1 MEAYVAALV
10 AELVKH
16 ASNMVAFYKAAAT
29 IGG

>member
-1 MEAYVAALV
+1 MEAYVAALI

-16 ASNMVAFYKAAAT
+16 ASNMIELYKAAAT